1 MSHISYRCLLSSNI
15 YIPISI
21 VYGGP
26 RSKIGENAN
35 IQTLFDLEKL
45 GQIKCL
51 NKGLQGPTCDPNSM
65 RILFLTEL
73 PGFGQSLKDKGVAL
87 SLFGCSRA
95 NDTLFRTMIPV
106 DEQNFVKNDPR
117 VDYWRESTKTGEPVL
132 KRVMPTISTM
142 NR

>member
-35 IQTLFDLEKL
+35 IQTLFDLEKQ
-45 GQIKCL
+45 GHIKCL
-51 NKGLQGPTCDPNSM
+51 NKGFQGKPGPSDQM

-73 PGFGQSLKDKGVAL
+73 PDFGQSLRDKEVAL

-95 NDTLFRTMIPV
+95 NDTRFRSMIPL

-117 VDYWRESTKTGEPVL
+117 VDKRRTSTETGKP
-132 KRVMPTISTM
+132 KRYRIMPS
-142 NR
+142 RL